1 MLLNLLKK
9 YFYLYDHAQRSK
21 GIQFIQKEKK
31 TIIKEE
37 KTQHNNIIDFYEIV
51 GAK

>member
-31 TIIKEE
+31 NDHKGRENST
-37 KTQHNNIIDFYEIV
+37 
-51 GAK
+51 